1 METPLHHGLETS
13 QTLNDVRLRLR
24 NDPNCTDKRH
34 NNKDNEGKDH
44 DNRDVADEFC

>member
-1 METPLHHGLETS
+1 VETPLHHSLETS